1 MVILHE
7 AVQSFLRGRG
17 KFRDVEQAL
26 EEGADPN
33 EGEGDETP
41 LRSAIKANQ
50 ARLVQL
56 LIRRKVDLDKQD
68 AKGVGPLHTAVFKGR
83 SHLVKLLLDG
93 GANANLKDIQ
103 GQTPIFFV
111 PTRHICELLLS
122 RRAELVLT
130 NLKGQTPLH
139 HASHAGLVDVVA
151 WFVEVLGAKHLDVED
166 AHGKTPLTYAER
178 SKVTRTSS
186 RLQYTLQKSAQA
198 VQDHSED
205 AAAAAIVATSTI
217 AALAEDADDSLVR
230 DLERVDGAES
240 SFHSQALV
248 DHHKLEADAAA
259 GEDAGAEYEA
269 PELPALAAEIAPSET
284 PAAMSE
290 VATQQEEEKIAVE
303 AVAEQAQAALEV
315 VEPEDPLEA
324 VDEADRGSDASR
336 LEAYCPEN
344 HLLTAFETHEEGFAC
359 SVCEREFPEKTL
371 LYGCRACDYDL
382 CESCLFKTDG
392 SSEQTP
398 GDGDRTASEA
408 DAEAL
413 ADPDDG
419 ESFTSEKLFAEE
431 AQAQIE
437 EDDGCLYWQV
447 LLKKEE
453 IDDKFGFVQ
462 ANGKLDFETRLGQK
476 ASGEGGVSKLVGPDV
491 LIVRRIHPG
500 GLLQRWN
507 ERIPELEV
515 KPQDRIIGVND
526 ETTIEGMMAEIHTPR
541 IMLQMMR
548 FPERFIVTLS
558 KEYGGKLG
566 FKFERPQNVHSEEVR
581 VTEVLEE
588 GCLMSYNVH
597 QVKAGRYAYIVL
609 PDMRIDRA
617 NDCWGDAQAIS
628 NELKEATI
636 VDLHIRRC
644 ETSLLTQAQVR
655 VKVVSNAAAA
665 FAASTNSKTE
675 AE

>member
-240 SFHSQALV
+240 SFHSQK
-248 DHHKLEADAAA
+248 DPEPEQPAA
-259 GEDAGAEYEA
+259 
-269 PELPALAAEIAPSET
+269 ET
-284 PAAMSE
+284 PAEVSE
-290 VATQQEEEKIAVE
+290 AATQQDDEKLAME
-303 AVAEQAQAALEV
+303 AVAEQAEAAIGI
-315 VEPEDPLEA
+315 VEPLATLEA
-324 VDEADRGSDASR
+324 VDEGDKGSDG
-336 LEAYCPEN
+336 LKMETHMPDQCWYEGI
-344 HLLTAFETHEEGFAC
+344 LLTAFVTPEEGYTC
-359 SVCEREFPEKTL
+359 SISGREFPEGTL
-371 LYGCRACDYDL
+371 LYGNRDEDFDVSP
-382 CESCLFKTDG
+382 ECLFNEDG
-392 SSEQTP
+392 SS
-398 GDGDRTASEA
+398 SVK
-408 DAEAL
+408 L
-413 ADPDDG
+413 PDDG
-419 ESFTSEKLFAEE
+419 DHTASYTASDLDGEAPDDDEGSFASEQLFAEE
-431 AQAQIE
+431 ARAQIE

-453 IDDKFGFVQ
+453 PDDKLGFVQ
-462 ANGKLDFETRLGQK
+462 ANGQLDFETRLAQK
-476 ASGEGGVSKLVGPDV
+476 ASGEAGSSKVPGPEV
-491 LIVRRIHPG
+491 LIVRRIHLS

-507 ERIPELEV
+507 ERVAELEV

-526 ETTIEGMMAEIHTPR
+526 ETTVDGMMAEIHGPR

-558 KEYGGKLG
+558 KEVGGRLG
-566 FKFERPQNVHSEEVR
+566 FKFERPQNIHSEEVR
-581 VTEVLEE
+581 VTEILEE
-588 GCLMSYNVH
+588 GCMMAYNVH
-597 QVKAGRYAYIVL
+597 QANAGRYAYIVL
-609 PDMRIDRA
+609 PDMRIDRV
-617 NDCWGDAQAIS
+617 NDCWGDPEAIAK
-628 NELKEATI
+628 ELKDAQI

-644 ETSLLTQAQVR
+644 ETSLVTPAQLAQKM
-655 VKVVSNAAAA
+655 KVMNSVTAA
-665 FAASTNSKTE
+665 FKSSGQSQTRSD
-675 AE
+675 